1 MEKKEDFSSL
11 AGLQIAPDKNKQS
24 VFTALISASL
34 QHISLALS
42 TGIIQL
48 SLRNVTLNA
57 YNSTRKP
64 SPCTL

>member
-34 QHISLALS
+34 
-42 TGIIQL
+42 
-48 SLRNVTLNA
+48 
-57 YNSTRKP
+57 
-64 SPCTL
+64 

>member
-1 MEKKEDFSSL
+1 MEKKLLFSSL
-11 AGLQIAPDKNKQS
+11 AGLQIAPDKTKQS
-24 VFTALISASL
+24 GFTAFISASL

-42 TGIIQL
+42 TGILQL

-64 SPCTL
+64 SPSTL